1 LSRLTQLETFAR
13 AGFAA
18 RGLVYLLLGYFAWT
32 TGGGEATTTV
42 MERLADIPAGSAL
55 LLVLAAGL
63 AGYGLFRIYGA
74 WIDIKGK
81 GSDAKG
87 RFARTGPILSGIAHF
102 ILAWIAVSIAAS
114 GGGSG
119 GGGGEEQMADAAM
132 HVPGGALLVGIA
144 GLVGLAAG
152 IGNFYKAWTCEFIQD
167 LGPDTPSLA
176 RWAGRAGYAA
186 RGIVFGLVGW
196 HILALAIGWG
206 QHELGMEG
214 AIEELRSRDWLFPAV
229 AAGLALF
236 GLYSF
241 IMARYAQIRNE
252 DVVKRLTAEA
262 KRVANR

>member
-1 LSRLTQLETFAR
+1 VSRLTQLETFAR

-55 LLVLAAGL
+55 LLLLAAGL

-87 RFARTGPILSGIAHF
+87 RFGRTGPILSGIAHF
-102 ILAWIAVSIAAS
+102 FLAGIAVSIATS
-114 GGGSG
+114 GGGS
-119 GGGGEEQMADAAM
+119 GGGGEEQMADTAM
-132 HVPGGALLVGIA
+132 HLPGGALLVGIA

-152 IGNFYKAWTCEFIQD
+152 IGNFYKAWTCEFMQD
-167 LGPDTPSLA
+167 LGPRTPSVA

-196 HILALAIGWG
+196 QILALAIGWG
-206 QHELGMEG
+206 ERDLGMEA
-214 AIEELRSRDWLFPAV
+214 AIDELRGRDWLFPAV
-229 AAGLALF
+229 AAGLGSF

-252 DVVKRLTAEA
+252 DVVKRLSA
-262 KRVANR
+262 KAKKVVQR